1 MTKEGKKG
9 GETRSK
15 EKKGVKCVKKE
26 GQACWHKPAIPELGR
41 LRQEDDKLKVSLD
54 KNKKQSWESIL
65 VVCLPWWTH
74 CSGLWDGS

>member
-15 EKKGVKCVKKE
+15 EKKGVKCVKK
-26 GQACWHKPAIPELGR
+26 GQACWHKPAISELGR
-41 LRQEDDKLKVSLD
+41 LKQEDDKLKVSLD